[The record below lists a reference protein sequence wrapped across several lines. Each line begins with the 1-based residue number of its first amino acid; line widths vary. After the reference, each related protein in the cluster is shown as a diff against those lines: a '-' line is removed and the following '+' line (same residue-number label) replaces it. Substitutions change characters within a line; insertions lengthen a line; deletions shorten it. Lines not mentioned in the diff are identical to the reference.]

1 MALTPD
7 APVPPVPNAPSKG
20 RVVQF
25 STVHPPYDIRVFHR
39 ECRTLAEAGYDTA
52 YVVPHEKD
60 ELLHGVRICAVPK
73 PKGRLDRAI
82 GSTWRVFRRAMKENG
97 RIYHFHDPE
106 LIPAALLM
114 KLLGKRVIY
123 DAHEDTPRSVYNK
136 TYIPKLFRYPAAWAC
151 EFLEMLGMMAFDY
164 LIAATPA
171 IARRFPKRKAVVVQ
185 NFPIM
190 EEVLHDH
197 PTPIPERPP
206 NVVYVGEISRQRGI
220 CELVRAMSLVPAEL
234 NARLILAGKFI
245 PATLEAEV
253 RALHGWDRVDFLGW
267 RSRGEILEKLG
278 QSRAGIVLFHPAPN
292 HTESQPAKLFEYM
305 AAGLPLIASNFE
317 HWKTLIADQGC
328 GLHADPCDAQSVAD
342 AITKMLRDPV
352 EGQKMGQRG
361 QKAVRE
367 KFNWSVEAANM
378 LGIYERLMRR

>member
-1 MALTPD
+1 MASPEGPTSTTSGG
-7 APVPPVPNAPSKG
+7 ASKG

-73 PKGRLDRAI
+73 FKGRLDRAL

-97 RIYHFHDPE
+97 RVYHFHDPE

-114 KLLGKRVIY
+114 KLCGKRVVY

-136 TYIPKLFRYPAAWAC
+136 TYIPKLFRYPAAWLC
-151 EFLEMLGMMAFDY
+151 EFLEVLGMIAFDN

-171 IARRFPKRKAVVVQ
+171 IARRFPKRKAIVVQ

-190 EEVLHDH
+190 EEVMHDH
-197 PTPIPERPP
+197 PTPIPDRPP
-206 NVVYVGEISRQRGI
+206 NVIYVGEISRQRGI

-245 PATLEAEV
+245 PATLESEV
-253 RALHGWDRVDFLGW
+253 RALPGWDRVDFLGW
-267 RSRGEILEKLG
+267 RSRTEILEKLG

-305 AAGLPLIASNFE
+305 AAALPLIASNFE
-317 HWKTLIADQGC
+317 HWKTIIADQGC

-342 AITKMLRDPV
+342 AIEKMLRDPA
-352 EGQKMGQRG
+352 EGERMGRRG

-367 KFNWSVEAANM
+367 KFNWSVESATM
-378 LGIYERLMRR
+378 LKMYERLMGR